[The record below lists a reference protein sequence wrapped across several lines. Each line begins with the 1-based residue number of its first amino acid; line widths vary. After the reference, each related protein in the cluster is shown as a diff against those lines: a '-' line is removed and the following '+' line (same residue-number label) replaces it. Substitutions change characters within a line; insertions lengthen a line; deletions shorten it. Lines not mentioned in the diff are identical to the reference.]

1 MSEKVF
7 LNDKLVDTE
16 NARISAGDSGFL
28 YGAGLFET
36 MRAYN
41 GVVFRLDDHLNRLSA
56 SAKALSIEHSYNKEY
71 LTDAV
76 YEVLEANKLADARLR
91 LTLSAGAISHSQ
103 EKPAATLLITAA
115 KLQPYPAEYY
125 GKGVLVVLCP
135 FRQNV
140 SDPACGHKTTS
151 YLPRMLALRQAHEKK
166 AAEALWFTT
175 DGRLAEGCISN
186 VFLVR
191 DSRIYTPITNTPIL
205 PGIARKTVCEMAIAN
220 PSTSLRT
227 GKIEIIEKDLSIDDL
242 LGANEVFITNVIM
255 QVMPIVGIEKH
266 TIGEGI
272 PGLITK
278 KMQDY
283 YNEFV
288 KRFTAEHTETAD
300 KNMK

>member
-1 MSEKVF
+1 MEKVF

-41 GVVFRLDDHLNRLSA
+41 GAVFRFDDHLNRLSV

-103 EKPAATLLITAA
+103 EKPIATLLVTAA

-140 SDPACGHKTTS
+140 TDPACGHKTTS

-191 DSRIYTPITNTPIL
+191 DSRIYTPMTNTPVL
-205 PGIARKTVCEMAIAN
+205 PGIARKTVCELAIAN
-220 PSTSLRT
+220 
-227 GKIEIIEKDLSIDDL
+227 KIEIVEKNLSIDDL

-255 QVMPIVGIEKH
+255 QVMPVVGIEKH
-266 TIGEGI
+266 TVGEGI

-283 YNEFV
+283 CNEFV
-288 KRFTAEHTETAD
+288 KKYCEQ
-300 KNMK
+300 KK